1 MKPFQPAPL
10 PPPELDW
17 GALVTLIGEA
27 HAALARYDGIL
38 QGLVNPEILLS
49 PLTRREAVLSSR
61 IEGTQASL
69 EDVLEFEADPKAEE
83 PPKHADIV
91 EIINYREAMT
101 AAVDELKKR
110 PLSLNL
116 IKRVHLILMDSVRG
130 WDKGRGE
137 FRKTQN
143 YIAPPGTPVE
153 QATYVPPAPL
163 EVPGLLDN
171 FEKYIHRD
179 ERDAL
184 VQLALIHAQFE
195 LIHPFLEGHGRVGR
209 LLIPLFL
216 LEKGLISSPAFF
228 MSAYLEANRSEY
240 YSQLQAISKD
250 NDSQSLVAF
259 FLKAVAEQAKDDTT
273 RAKAIQGLYEDM
285 KQRTVELTR
294 SQFAIQTL
302 DTLFNHP
309 IFSAPQFGEQS
320 KIPTPSAARLLTALK
335 DGKVLRVVRAGR
347 GKRPTIFAFPE
358 LLRLVNA
365 QRAESPR
372 VGHARQ

>member
-10 PPPELDW
+10 PPELDW
-17 GALVTLIGEA
+17 GALVTVVGEA

-38 QGLVNPEILLS
+38 QGLVNPDILLS

-61 IEGTQASL
+61 IEGTRASL
-69 EDVLEFEADPKAEE
+69 EDVLEFEADPILDEE
-83 PPKHADIV
+83 TAKYADVV
-91 EIINYREAMT
+91 EIINYRTAMM

-116 IKRVHLILMDSVRG
+116 IKRVHFILMDSVRG

-143 YIAPPGTPVE
+143 YIAPRGIPIE

-179 ERDAL
+179 ERDVL
-184 VQLALIHAQFE
+184 VQLALVHAQFE
-195 LIHPFLEGHGRVGR
+195 LIHPFLDGNGRVGR

-216 LEKGLISSPAFF
+216 LEKGFISSPAFF
-228 MSAYLEANRSEY
+228 MSAYLEANHSEY
-240 YSQLQAISKD
+240 YSRLQAISKD
-250 NDSQSLVAF
+250 HDFQSWVAF
-259 FLKAVAEQAKDDTT
+259 FLKAVAEQARDDTT
-273 RAKAIQGLYEDM
+273 RAKAIQALYEDM

-309 IFSAPQFGEQS
+309 IFSAPQFVEQS
-320 KIPTPSAARLLTALK
+320 KIPKPSANRILNALK
-335 DGKVLRVVRAGR
+335 GKVLRVVRPGR

-365 QRAESPR
+365 QRADSPR
-372 VGHARQ
+372 VSQALQ

>member
-10 PPPELDW
+10 PPLQLDW
-17 GALVTLIGEA
+17 AALVTLVGEA
-27 HAALARYDGIL
+27 HAALARYGGIL
-38 QGLVNPEILLS
+38 QGLVNPEVLLS

-69 EDVLEFEADPKAEE
+69 EDVLEFEADPRAEE
-83 PPKHADIV
+83 TAKYADVV
-91 EIINYREAMT
+91 EIINYRTAMI

-116 IKRVHLILMDSVRG
+116 IKRLYFLLMDSVRG

-143 YIAPPGTPVE
+143 YIAQPGTPAE
-153 QATYVPPAPL
+153 QATYVPPEPL
-163 EVPGLLDN
+163 ALPPLLDN
-171 FEKYIHRD
+171 FEKYIHRE
-179 ERDAL
+179 ERDVL
-184 VQLALIHAQFE
+184 VQLALVHAQFE
-195 LIHPFLEGHGRVGR
+195 LIHPFLDGNGRVGR

-240 YSQLQAISKD
+240 YSRLQGISRNGD
-250 NDSQSLVAF
+250 FQSWVAF
-259 FLKAVAEQAKDDTT
+259 FLKAVAEQGKDDAT
-273 RAKAIQGLYEDM
+273 RAKAIQALYEHM

-309 IFSAPQFGEQS
+309 IFSAPQFGQQS
-320 KIPTPSAARLLTALK
+320 KIPKPSANRILTALK
-335 DGKVLRVVRAGR
+335 NGKVLRVIRPGL
-347 GKRPTIFAFPE
+347 GKRPTIFAFSE

-365 QRAESPR
+365 QRAEPTGAGQEKS
-372 VGHARQ
+372 